1 MEEYKVSA
9 LFTAP
14 TALRAVQRDD
24 PHAALIRKYNIRSL
38 RAIFLA
44 GERSEPNIIIKYQRL
59 LDELGAPGAIMND
72 K

>member
-1 MEEYKVSA
+1 MEEYEVSA

-24 PHAALIRKYNIRSL
+24 PHAALMRKRNIRSL

>member
-9 LFTAP
+9 LLTAP

-24 PHAALIRKYNIRSL
+24 SHAALIRKYNIRSL

>member
-1 MEEYKVSA
+1 MEEYEVSA

-24 PHAALIRKYNIRSL
+24 PHAALMRKHNIRSL

-44 GERSEPNIIIKYQRL
+44 GERSEPNIIIKYKRL